1 MICVDLHD
9 RTSLL
14 PVMTQQYDTFNIKIF
29 LQPAYIAQQRFYE
42 ESQISEHVCRLCIG
56 NRWRKG

>member
-14 PVMTQQYDTFNIKIF
+14 PVMTQKYDTFNIKIF
-29 LQPAYIAQQRFYE
+29 LQPAYIAQQRSNE
-42 ESQISEHVCRLCIG
+42 ESQTSGHC
-56 NRWRKG
+56 